1 MTASSLAMDKLT
13 SQWYNAIVSG
23 CGFNP
28 DNFQLVQGNTTVQ
41 GTSEELWKLFDAIPP
56 LTTAQYYDPN
66 AYNSFAN
73 TYGGVINNLIP
84 DSDEFRQAM
93 GDYYAAW
100 SDYKKTAVIPD
111 TATDI
116 VQAYIVIFE
125 KWAYGNMPEDK
136 AQNCIS
142 LYIQLSHKPIPTAV
156 AMWHAMVNAATYG
169 NIKAYNTT
177 IEQLKSALLRAPGMS
192 ILMDSHTASDD
203 ISHTWAH
210 SLKSSPYW
218 FFWMA
223 AGAQH
228 EKLTRTITEAGLK
241 IEAKYQHL
249 VTIPVYPLNQPSSDD
264 ILKKYKPWYN
274 SEALNIAYHHLDN
287 TVWQHEPPTWEDTF
301 GPNGNLKRV
310 TTALAVVDGID
321 ITMTS
326 SAFIEQNDHE
336 YFKSAI
342 SSGFWPFYARKGTG
356 GWNHDFNFID
366 QGGISITSHS
376 PAGNPNIL
384 GVIVTPIEKFFG

>member
-28 DNFQLVQGNTTVQ
+28 DTFQLVQGNTTIQ

-56 LTTAQYYDPN
+56 LSVAQYYDPN
-66 AYNSFAN
+66 AFNSFAN

-84 DSDEFRQAM
+84 DSDEFREAM
-93 GDYYAAW
+93 SDYYSDW
-100 SDYKKTAVIPD
+100 SVYKKAAVIPD
-111 TATDI
+111 AATDI
-116 VQAYIVIFE
+116 VQAYILIFE
-125 KWAYGNMPEDK
+125 RWALANMPEDK
-136 AQNCIS
+136 AQKCTS
-142 LYIQLSHKPIPTAV
+142 LYKQLAHKAIPTAIS
-156 AMWHAMVNAATYG
+156 MWDAMVNAAPYG

-177 IEQLKSALLRAPGMS
+177 IDQLKSALLRAPSKS

-210 SLKSSPYW
+210 GLKRSPYW

-223 AGAQH
+223 AGAQY
-228 EKLTRTITEAGLK
+228 EKLNHMITEAGLK

-249 VTIPVYPLNQPSSDD
+249 ATIPISPLYQPSSDD

-274 SEALNIAYHHLDN
+274 SEALNIAYHHADN
-287 TVWQHEPPTWEDTF
+287 TVWQHQPPTWEDTF

-310 TTALAVVDGID
+310 TSALVVVDGID

-326 SAFIEQNDHE
+326 SASIEQNDHE

-342 SSGFWPFYARKGTG
+342 SRGFWPFYASKGSG
-356 GWNHDFNFID
+356 GWDHNCIFND
-366 QGGISITSHS
+366 QGGFSIISSS

-384 GVIVTPIEKFFG
+384 GAIVTPIEKFFG